1 MTGVSHRPVVGPR
14 RLHTDEVHQAAAVLA
29 DAFDDDPVAAFIFR
43 PGAARARALRRFFG
57 TQLQHLFLPHGEVWT
72 VDAPPG
78 GRHRLGGVAMW
89 SPAERRKASW
99 RDALRLLPML
109 PAVARGPQPVDA
121 LRLLAAVEE
130 ARPRRPLWYLA
141 TLGTAPEL
149 QRQGYGSALLG
160 PVLRRADE
168 HGVEAYLESSKEAN
182 IAFYARHRFE
192 VVGEVHAP
200 GGGPTLWLM
209 LRPPRPPEL

>member
-1 MTGVSHRPVVGPR
+1 MTGTGHGSVQGVR
-14 RLHTDEVHQAAAVLA
+14 RLQAGEVSSAADVLA

-43 PGAARARALRRFFG
+43 AGASRARALRRFFRI
-57 TQLQHLFLPHGEVWT
+57 QLQHLFLPRGEVWT
-72 VDAPPG
+72 ADAPA
-78 GRHRLGGVAMW
+78 GRHLAGVAMW
-89 SPAERRKASW
+89 SPAEQRKASW
-99 RDALRLLPML
+99 RDALWLLPLL

-149 QRQGYGSALLG
+149 QRHGYGSALLS

-168 HGVEAYLESSKEAN
+168 EGVEAYLESSKEAN
-182 IAFYARHRFE
+182 IAFYARHRFQ

-209 LRPPRPPEL
+209 LRPPRPPEG